1 MCNLL
6 LREVQPERDWE
17 ADLVHMSS
25 LIDENTAAIIVNNPS
40 NPCGSVYTKEH
51 LQEIL
56 AVAEKH
62 HVPIIAD
69 EIYADLVFSGRKFYP
84 IASLT
89 DRVPILTVGGIA
101 KMYLVPGWRLGWI
114 IIYDRNNLFQ
124 EVQMIPYQLTMQVR
138 VGLLKLSQLILGAN
152 TLVQSV
158 IEEALFNTPQEY
170 YTSLFKTLE
179 DNARYLC
186 DRLSKVPG
194 LKVVEPAGAMYM
206 MVRIT

>member
-124 EVQMIPYQLTMQVR
+124 EVQMILYQLTMQVR